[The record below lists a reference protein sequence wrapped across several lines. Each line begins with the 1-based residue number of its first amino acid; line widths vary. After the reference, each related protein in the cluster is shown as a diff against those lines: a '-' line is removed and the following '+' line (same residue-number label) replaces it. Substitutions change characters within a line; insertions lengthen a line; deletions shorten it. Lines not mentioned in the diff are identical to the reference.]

1 MTNTSDI
8 VLVMLR
14 VPNKGNPNEKRSDP
28 FWEFGSFGCTGCH
41 RTNILNPKR
50 LAEMEGK
57 RLAFAQGGS
66 GGIRLVYL
74 TPPVSGHHH
83 QNGAE
88 LKWRPH
94 QMPLK
99 YNSAPIIINNAG
111 HSDVPAVLEELA
123 DVNRR
128 SLVAK
133 FASKFRS
140 RRQPLAVGFARQ
152 IEKVYV
158 NFRKRK
164 GALAERY
171 EEALPFDPPAIDR
184 KRARTYRAILA
195 DLNEGAPPFIRANCG
210 RKQNVGT
217 PERSG
222 KSRCI

>member
-1 MTNTSDI
+1 MTAISDI

-50 LAEMEGK
+50 LTEMEGK

-66 GGIRLVYL
+66 GGVRLVYL
-74 TPPVSGHHH
+74 TPPVTGRHYPK
-83 QNGAE
+83 GAE

-94 QMPLK
+94 QMPLR
-99 YNSAPIIINNAG
+99 YEAAPTIIDNAG
-111 HSDVPAVLEELA
+111 HSDMSAVFEELT
-123 DVNRR
+123 DVNRGT
-128 SLVAK
+128 LVAK

-140 RRQPLAVGFARQ
+140 RRQPLTVGFARQ

-164 GALAERY
+164 AAIADRY

-184 KRARTYRAILA
+184 KRARTYRAILT
-195 DLNEGAPPFIRANCG
+195 DLNEGALPFNRANCG
-210 RKQNVGT
+210 RKQNVST